1 MFILIIILIFIII
14 GLCLYIYNQKQKI
27 QHISQQINHILFQQD
42 DFYIQKYKEGILSI
56 LESDICKLVNKIYE
70 QNHLLE
76 NEKLILKEYLED
88 ISHQMKTPLT
98 SLNLIHERLLKAN
111 DIEKRQLLKDEKKL
125 LDKIEW
131 LVMSL
136 LKMAQLDA
144 QTVTFH
150 QESITQKDFISR
162 LLNPFEIQIDMKDI
176 QLQINIQESEIFKC
190 DILWTLEALSNI
202 LKNCIEHVEQNGM
215 IQIEMNQNP
224 LYDEII
230 IQDNG
235 CGIDQED
242 LIHLFERF
250 YKGKNAKQDSIG
262 IGLALSSMIIEKQ
275 NGTIQVENTYPGTK
289 FTIHLYKEN
298 V

>member
-1 MFILIIILIFIII
+1 MKMIIIILCFIIAL
-14 GLCLYIYNQKQKI
+14 LCLYIYNQNQKLKQ
-27 QHISQQINHILFQQD
+27 ISKQINHILFHQN

-76 NEKLILKEYLED
+76 NEKNILKDYLED

-98 SLNLIHERLLKAN
+98 SLNLIHERLIKVEG
-111 DIEKRQLLKDEKKL
+111 IEKRELLKDERRL

-144 QTVTFH
+144 QTITFH
-150 QESITQKDFISR
+150 HEQILQKDFLKQ
-162 LLNPFEIQIDMKDI
+162 LLKPFEIQLDMK
-176 QLQINIQESEIFKC
+176 NISLKTNIHDSQYLTC
-190 DILWTLEALSNI
+190 DVFWSLEALSNI
-202 LKNCIEHVEQNGM
+202 LKNCIEHVHQDGM
-215 IQIEMNQNP
+215 ILIEMNQNP

-235 CGIDQED
+235 PGIDQEN

-250 YKGKNAKQDSIG
+250 YKGKNAKSDSVG
-262 IGLALSSMIIEKQ
+262 IGLALSLMIVEKQ
-275 NGTIQVENTYPGTK
+275 NGTIQVENTYPGTR
-289 FTIHLYKEN
+289 FTIHFYKEN